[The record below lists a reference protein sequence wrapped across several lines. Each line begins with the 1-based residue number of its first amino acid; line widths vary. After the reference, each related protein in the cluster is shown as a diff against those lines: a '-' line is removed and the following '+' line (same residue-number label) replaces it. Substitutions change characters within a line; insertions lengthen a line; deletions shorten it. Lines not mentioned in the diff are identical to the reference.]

1 MKSIIL
7 KPIVS
12 EKSVELGKLNKYV
25 FMVNPDAD
33 KRSVAAA
40 IKESFAVE
48 PIKINLISV
57 KGKAK
62 RFRGRL
68 GKRKDFAKA
77 IVTLAKGKEIK
88 LFKEA
93 GK

>member
-1 MKSIIL
+1 MKNTIL

-25 FMVNPDAD
+25 FMVNPDAN
-33 KRSVAAA
+33 KRSIAL
-40 IKESFAVE
+40 AV
-48 PIKINLISV
+48 KRAFDVKALSVNLISV
-57 KGKAK
+57 KGKTK
-62 RFRGRL
+62 RSRRGL
-68 GKRKDFAKA
+68 GRRQDYVKA
-77 IVTLAKGKEIK
+77 VVTLAKGKEIK